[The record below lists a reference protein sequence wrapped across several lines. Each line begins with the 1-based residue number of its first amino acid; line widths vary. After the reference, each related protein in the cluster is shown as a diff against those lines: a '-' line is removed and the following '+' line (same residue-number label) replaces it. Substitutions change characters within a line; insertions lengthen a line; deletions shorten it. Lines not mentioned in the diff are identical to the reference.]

1 MKGLKALLLILAFL
15 PPVRSEAARPTAEIQ
30 STVEKVIQI
39 LKDPSL
45 RSEAKKKERRAEL
58 RRVISSRFDFSEMAK
73 RSLGSQWR
81 RLTPQQRE
89 EFVQLYTELLE
100 QAYVDRVESYS
111 DEKFAYLKE
120 NHDGRYA
127 EVESKIITRKSEEFL
142 LNYRLHLVGGEWKVY
157 DVIIENISL
166 VNNYRSQFN
175 RIMAN
180 SSYEELLRKLRQ
192 KQTEISGAKK

>member
-1 MKGLKALLLILAFL
+1 MRPLKALVLSLALLL
-15 PPVRSEAARPTAEIQ
+15 PVRADAARPSAEIQ
-30 STVEKVIQI
+30 STVEKVIRI

-45 RSEAKKKERRAEL
+45 KSEAKKKERRAEL
-58 RRVISSRFDFSEMAK
+58 RRVISSRFDFTEMAK

-89 EFVQLYTELLE
+89 EFVQLFTDLLE
-100 QAYVDRVESYS
+100 RAYVDTVESYN

-120 NHDGRYA
+120 NLDDGYA
-127 EVESKIITRKSEEFL
+127 EVESKIITRKSEEFS
-142 LNYRLHLVGGEWKVY
+142 LNYRLHQVGGEWKVY
-157 DVIIENISL
+157 DLVIENISL

-180 SSYEELLRKLRQ
+180 SSYEELLRRLRQ
-192 KQTEISGAKK
+192 KQIEVSGAKK